1 MTPSDKV
8 SELLVQPTILDM
20 PDTPIPPKRMR
31 KESVKKL
38 YR

>member
-8 SELLVQPTILDM
+8 SESLLQPAILDM

-31 KESVKKL
+31 KETVKKL